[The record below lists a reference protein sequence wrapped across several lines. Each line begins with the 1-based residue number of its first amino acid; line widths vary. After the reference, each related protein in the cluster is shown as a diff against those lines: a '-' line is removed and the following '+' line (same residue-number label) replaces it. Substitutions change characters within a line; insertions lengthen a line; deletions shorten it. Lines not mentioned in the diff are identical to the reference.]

1 MCFTRIYGFIFCDP
15 KVINSSAIKNITRS
29 GTTFTATK
37 LNGGTFT
44 FTQQDSNTTYG
55 AATTSALGLVKTGSN
70 ITNSSGTISISKTNV
85 TTALG
90 YTPPTTNTNTT
101 YGTVTTS
108 SNGLMIASDKR
119 YFDKIKNKFSFI
131 NEVITTSKSYTL
143 ANCAYLLLLGGA
155 GVHIIYSIFVYSNSG
170 RVVKISSV
178 GSFSGVSPSISGK
191 TLTINN
197 PNSISVV
204 VNCKSLLYY

>member
-1 MCFTRIYGFIFCDP
+1 MCFTRIYGFIFCDQ
-15 KVINSSAIKNITRS
+15 KSINSSAIKNITRS

-44 FTQQDSNTTYG
+44 FTQQDSNTTYA
-55 AATTSALGLVKTGSN
+55 AATTAALGLVKIGSN

-108 SNGLMIASDKR
+108 SNGLMIASDKSN
-119 YFDKIKNKFSFI
+119 FDKIKSKFSFI

-143 ANCAYLLLLGGA
+143 ANTSYLLLLGGA

-170 RVVKISSV
+170 RIVKISSV
-178 GSFSGVSPSISGK
+178 GSLSGVSPSISGK
-191 TLTINN
+191 ILTINN
-197 PNSISVV
+197 SNSLSVV